1 MERGISVLG
10 LFVMLGL
17 AWAMSNNRSKINLRL
32 VVGGVVLQVAFALL
46 ILKTQPGYDLFNWL
60 GDVFGKMQSFT
71 NAGTKLLFGIKQAD
85 APPDPML
92 LDAFAFGV
100 LPTIIFFSAL
110 MSVLYHLGVVQVVV
124 RGMAWLMQ
132 KTLGTSG
139 AETLSAASNVFVGQT
154 EAPLVI
160 KPYLLKMTE
169 SELMSLMVGGFATI
183 AGGVLAV
190 YDAMGI
196 NVGHLLTASVISAPA
211 ALVIAKIMI
220 PETETPETAGGEIPQ
235 IPKTAGNMIEAATQG
250 TTDGLKL
257 ALNVGAML
265 IAFTALVA
273 LLDALIG
280 WSGTLVGQDDWS
292 LGLLFGYLF
301 APIAFCLG
309 IPTEDILNVGQLLGL
324 KMATNEFLAYD
335 QMLNWVKAAD
345 DGVELSARS
354 QIILTYAL
362 AGFAN
367 VASIGIQIGGIGAL
381 VPERR
386 SDLARIGLKAML
398 GGTLACFMTAC
409 IAGALISSDEA
420 AQKDSN
426 PKADETSTDEAGE
439 SPAEEEGEKPKEPPA
454 DGNETTT
461 LKWPRAKQLSSVI
474 LAASLSL
481 PPQAIIMAAHENS
494 CCHQSAASLDVVR
507 RGRLLSDRT

>member
-1 MERGISVLG
+1 
-10 LFVMLGL
+10 MLGL

-32 VVGGVVLQVAFALL
+32 VIGGVLLQLAFALL
-46 ILKTQPGYDLFNWL
+46 ILKTGPGHDLFHWL
-60 GDVFGKMQSFT
+60 GDVFRNMQSFT
-71 NAGTKLLFGIKQAD
+71 DAGTKLLFGINQAD
-85 APPDPML
+85 GPPDPML
-92 LDAFAFGV
+92 LRAFAFGV

-110 MSVLYHLGVVQVVV
+110 MSVLYHLGLIQKVV

-132 KTLGTSG
+132 KSLGTSG

-190 YDAMGI
+190 YVSMGI
-196 NVGHLLTASVISAPA
+196 DAGHLLTASVISAPA
-211 ALVIAKIMI
+211 ALVIAKILV
-220 PETETPETAGGEIPQ
+220 PETEIPETAGGEIPE

-250 TTDGLKL
+250 TSDGLKL

-273 LLDALIG
+273 LLDALVG
-280 WSGTLVGQDDWS
+280 WTGTLFGQDAWS

-309 IPTEDILNVGQLLGL
+309 IPTEDTLNVGQLLGL

-335 QMLNWVKAAD
+335 QMQSWVKTAD
-345 DGVELSARS
+345 DGVQLSGRS

-409 IAGALISSDEA
+409 IAGALIS
-420 AQKDSN
+420 
-426 PKADETSTDEAGE
+426 ADEVLTEKPAGDSTET
-439 SPAEEEGEKPKEPPA
+439 PAEETEEAPDKPPA
-454 DGNETTT
+454 GGNETT
-461 LKWPRAKQLSSVI
+461 LLYLSPAARRSAVV
-474 LAASLSL
+474 LTASLSL
-481 PPQAIIMAAHENS
+481 PPQTIIMPAHENS
-494 CCHQSAASLDVVR
+494 CRHQSAASADAVR
-507 RGRLLSDRT
+507 HDRLSPDRA

>member
-10 LFVMLGL
+10 VFVMLGL
-17 AWAMSNNRSKINLRL
+17 AWAMSNNRKTINLRL
-32 VVGGVVLQVAFALL
+32 VAGGLALQLAFALL
-46 ILKTQPGYDLFNWL
+46 ILKTTLGHNLFRWL
-60 GDVFGKMQSFT
+60 GDLFRSMQGFT
-71 NAGTKLLFGIKQAD
+71 DAGTGLLFGINQAD
-85 APPDPML
+85 APPDQML
-92 LDAFAFGV
+92 LRTFAFGV

-110 MSVLYHLGVVQVVV
+110 MSVLYHLGLIQVVV

-139 AETLSAASNVFVGQT
+139 AETLSAAANVFVGQT

-160 KPYLLKMTE
+160 KPYLAKMTD

-190 YDAMGI
+190 YVSMGI
-196 NVGHLLTASVISAPA
+196 DAGHLLTASVISAPA
-211 ALVIAKIMI
+211 ALVIAKILM
-220 PETETPETAGGEIPQ
+220 PETGTPETAGGQIPE
-235 IPKTAGNMIEAATQG
+235 IPKTAGNLVEAATQG

-273 LLDALIG
+273 LLDALVG
-280 WSGTLVGQDDWS
+280 WTGTMFGQDTWS
-292 LGLLFGYLF
+292 LSLLFGYLF
-301 APIAFCLG
+301 APIAFCMG
-309 IPTEDILNVGQLLGL
+309 IPVEDTIHAGQLLGM

-335 QMLNWVKAAD
+335 QMQKWVKD
-345 DGVELSARS
+345 PGSTVELSMRS

-386 SDLARIGLKAML
+386 SDLARIGVKAML

-409 IAGALISSDEA
+409 IAGALISADEIEA
-420 AQKDSN
+420 AAK
-426 PKADETSTDEAGE
+426 ET
-439 SPAEEEGEKPKEPPA
+439 P
-454 DGNETTT
+454 N
-461 LKWPRAKQLSSVI
+461 
-474 LAASLSL
+474 AAARE
-481 PPQAIIMAAHENS
+481 QASE
-494 CCHQSAASLDVVR
+494 
-507 RGRLLSDRT
+507 

>member
-17 AWAMSNNRSKINLRL
+17 AWAMSNNRRQINLRL
-32 VVGGVVLQVAFALL
+32 VAGGLLLQVGFALL
-46 ILKTQPGYDLFNWL
+46 ILKTEPGHNLFNWL
-60 GDVFGKMQSFT
+60 GDLFRSMQSFT
-71 NAGTKLLFGIKQAD
+71 DAGTGLLFGINQAD
-85 APPDPML
+85 APPDQML
-92 LDAFAFGV
+92 LRTFAFGV

-110 MSVLYHLGVVQVVV
+110 MSVLYHLGLLQVVV

-139 AETLSAASNVFVGQT
+139 AETLSAAANVFVGQT

-160 KPYLLKMTE
+160 KPYLAKMTE
-169 SELMSLMVGGFATI
+169 SELMALMVGGFATI

-190 YDAMGI
+190 YVSMGI
-196 NVGHLLTASVISAPA
+196 DAGHLLTASVISAPA
-211 ALVIAKIMI
+211 ALVIAKIMM
-220 PETETPETAGGEIPQ
+220 PETGTPETAGGRIPEIPR
-235 IPKTAGNMIEAATQG
+235 TAGNLIEAATQG
-250 TTDGLKL
+250 TSDGLKL

-273 LLDALIG
+273 LLDALVG
-280 WSGTLVGQDDWS
+280 WTGTLFGQVGEDAWS

-309 IPTEDILNVGQLLGL
+309 VPTEDTLHVGQLLGL

-335 QMLNWVKAAD
+335 QMQNWVKNTE
-345 DGVELSARS
+345 DGVELSMRS
-354 QIILTYAL
+354 RIILTYAL

-386 SDLARIGLKAML
+386 SDLTRIGVKAML

-409 IAGALISSDEA
+409 IAGALIGD
-420 AQKDSN
+420 
-426 PKADETSTDEAGE
+426 P
-439 SPAEEEGEKPKEPPA
+439 PAEAEKPNATAEEP
-454 DGNETTT
+454 T
-461 LKWPRAKQLSSVI
+461 
-474 LAASLSL
+474 
-481 PPQAIIMAAHENS
+481 
-494 CCHQSAASLDVVR
+494 DV
-507 RGRLLSDRT
+507 